1 MIARN
6 QGSSK
11 IGSCGT
17 QDLILVFLPK
27 RVDLL
32 PNFPRIASR
41 VVKKLEW
48 LEIAWLRILH
58 RLPFRNGLLRPRNSA
73 YNLAFTKLWITG
85 ESQMLWARLLACVT
99 GTVNQELLLRNE
111 YLAAENRIL
120 RGQIKGRL
128 LLSEGEKGT
137 LAEIAH
143 RLGRKALED
152 VAAAAKPDTIL
163 GWYRQLIANK
173 FDGSK
178 FRRSVGRPK
187 VDQETEHSVV
197 QMARENPSWGYDRIV
212 GALANLGHRLSDQTV
227 GNILCRG
234 DIPPAPQRKKATSWK
249 DFIRSHRDV
258 LVGMD
263 FFTTEVLTLKGLTTY
278 YVLFF
283 IHLETRRVNLAGF
296 TPYPDDEWLEQQAR
310 NMTME
315 GWGCLRGCRYLLHD
329 RDAKFCQ
336 SFRELIK
343 TGSVN
348 PLRLPARSPNLNSYA
363 ERWVRSV
370 KDECL
375 SRLILFGESSLRRAL
390 QQYIVHYH
398 EERNHQGKDNRIL
411 FPSRPEARRNMG
423 AVRCRERLGGLLKYY
438 EREAA

>member
-1 MIARN
+1 
-6 QGSSK
+6 
-11 IGSCGT
+11 
-17 QDLILVFLPK
+17 
-27 RVDLL
+27 
-32 PNFPRIASR
+32 
-41 VVKKLEW
+41 
-48 LEIAWLRILH
+48 
-58 RLPFRNGLLRPRNSA
+58 
-73 YNLAFTKLWITG
+73 
-85 ESQMLWARLLACVT
+85 MLWARLLAYVT

-128 LLSEGEKGT
+128 LLSEGEKAT

-143 RLGRKALED
+143 HLGRKALEE
-152 VAAAAKPDTIL
+152 VAATAKPDTIL
-163 GWYRQLIANK
+163 GWYRQLIVNK

-178 FRRSVGRPK
+178 SRRSVGRPK
-187 VDQETEHSVV
+187 INQETERLVV

-212 GALANLGHRLSDQTV
+212 GTLANLGHRLSDQTV
-227 GNILCRG
+227 GNILCRR

-296 TPYPDDEWLEQQAR
+296 TPYPDQEWMEQQAR

-315 GWGCLRGCRYLLHD
+315 EWGCLRGCRYLLHD

-370 KDECL
+370 K
-375 SRLILFGESSLRRAL
+375 
-390 QQYIVHYH
+390 
-398 EERNHQGKDNRIL
+398 EE
-411 FPSRPEARRNMG
+411 
-423 AVRCRERLGGLLKYY
+423 
-438 EREAA
+438 